1 MDEQKRIFSINLNNL
16 IARKR
21 ITQRQFADA
30 LGFKWTTVN
39 TWCKGGSF
47 PTSGKLQKIADYFHV
62 GKGDLID
69 SIIVFDEQ
77 VEVPPNHDFIL
88 SMDEI
93 SREMTAK
100 QMTHILKY
108 AEFIK
113 ASTFD
118 VPNKDKKS
126 DE

>member
-16 IARKR
+16 LHRHGK
-21 ITQRQFADA
+21 TQRQFSDD

-69 SIIVFDEQ
+69 GIIDFAEIEDDKMKELFNRLKKLNELGIEKISERAEELL
-77 VEVPPNHDFIL
+77 EVP
-88 SMDEI
+88 
-93 SREMTAK
+93 
-100 QMTHILKY
+100 KY
-108 AEFIK
+108 RKE
-113 ASTFD
+113 
-118 VPNKDKKS
+118 
-126 DE
+126 